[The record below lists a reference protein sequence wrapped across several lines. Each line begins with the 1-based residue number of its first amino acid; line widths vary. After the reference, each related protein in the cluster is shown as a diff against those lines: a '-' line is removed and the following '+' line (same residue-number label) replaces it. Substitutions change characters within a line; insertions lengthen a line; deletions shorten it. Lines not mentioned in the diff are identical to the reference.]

1 MPRKLKIVLWVTI
14 GLLAA
19 MPAVVMVG
27 YWRAI
32 SAAATGGPVY
42 NPFILTIRG
51 TIVPAFMII
60 FGLIFA
66 CGIPIVYWTQ
76 KTITQVALKR
86 YLLLAGASAMGILFF
101 GGPVHM
107 LTEAGFVLS
116 LFVCPIALVV
126 GAILALR
133 FKVSPQAS

>member
-1 MPRKLKIVLWVTI
+1 MPRKLKITLWVTI

-19 MPAVVMVG
+19 MPVVVEVG

-42 NPFILTIRG
+42 NPFLVIIKG
-51 TIVPAFMII
+51 TVVPAFMII

-76 KTITQVALKR
+76 KTVTQVPLKR

-101 GGPVHM
+101 GVPVHM

-116 LFVCPIALVV
+116 LFVCPAALIV
-126 GAILALR
+126 GAVLALR
-133 FKVSPQAS
+133 FKSTPAS

>member
-1 MPRKLKIVLWVTI
+1 MPRKLKITLWVAI

-19 MPAVVMVG
+19 MPAIIMGG
-27 YWRAI
+27 YWTAMRAPAGAAI
-32 SAAATGGPVY
+32 S
-42 NPFILTIRG
+42 NPFIVIVKG
-51 TIVPAFMII
+51 TPVPAFMII

-66 CGIPIVYWTQ
+66 CGIPIVYWTN

-101 GGPVHM
+101 GVPVHM

-126 GAILALR
+126 GAALALR
-133 FKVSPQAS
+133 FKSAPAS

>member
-76 KTITQVALKR
+76 KTVTQVALKR
-86 YLLLAGASAMGILFF
+86 YLLLAGASAMGMLFF
-101 GGPVHM
+101 LGPVHI
-107 LTEAGFVLS
+107 LTEAGFVMG
-116 LFVCPIALVV
+116 LFVCPVALIV
-126 GAILALR
+126 GAVKALR
-133 FKVSPQAS
+133 FKSAPAS

>member
-1 MPRKLKIVLWVTI
+1 MPRKLKITLWVTI

-19 MPAVVMVG
+19 MPAVVMIG

-32 SAAATGGPVY
+32 SAAAMGGPVY
-42 NPFILTIRG
+42 NPFLLTIRG
-51 TIVPAFMII
+51 TAVPAFMII

-76 KTITQVALKR
+76 KTVTQVPLKR

-101 GGPVHM
+101 GVPVHM
-107 LTEAGFVLS
+107 LSEAGMVMSTL
-116 LFVCPIALVV
+116 VCPIALVV
-126 GAILALR
+126 GAALALR
-133 FKVSPQAS
+133 FKSTPAS

>member
-14 GLLAA
+14 GLVAA

-27 YWRAI
+27 YWRAM

-42 NPFILTIRG
+42 NPFIMVIRG
-51 TIVPAFMII
+51 TVVPAFMII

-66 CGIPIVYWTQ
+66 CGVLIVYWTQ
-76 KTITQVALKR
+76 KTIPQRMLRR
-86 YLLLAGASAMGILFF
+86 YLFLAGASAMGILFF
-101 GGPVHM
+101 QVAVHPFI
-107 LTEAGFVLS
+107 EAGFVMA

-126 GAILALR
+126 GAVLALR
-133 FKVSPQAS
+133 FKSAAAG

>member
-86 YLLLAGASAMGILFF
+86 YLLLAGASAMGIFF
-101 GGPVHM
+101 FQRVVHPFSE
-107 LTEAGFVLS
+107 TGFVMATL
-116 LFVCPIALVV
+116 VCPIALVV

-133 FKVSPQAS
+133 FKSTPTS

>member
-51 TIVPAFMII
+51 TIVPAFMIL

-66 CGIPIVYWTQ
+66 CGILIVYWTQ
-76 KTITQVALKR
+76 KTITPVAIKK

-101 GGPVHM
+101 GVPVHM

-116 LFVCPIALVV
+116 LLVCPIALVV
-126 GAILALR
+126 GVVKALR
-133 FKVSPQAS
+133 FKSTPAS